1 MTENQQASPPP
12 KSRWTRLFIGRVIL
26 AALALGVAIGAGVA
40 LLHRPA
46 QGSPAAV
53 STIPAKPAATWP
65 AGSKRAPDFRL
76 VDAAGAPVSLSSFRG
91 RPAIV
96 TFIDPVCTSLCPLEA
111 KELNDAVA
119 ALPKAKRPVIIA
131 VSVNPWANSR
141 ANFRRDAKKWH
152 LIPEWHWAAGPR
164 AQLAP
169 VWKRYYIGVID
180 KPRTIAGKLVHNI
193 VHTEASYVVDP
204 AGYER
209 ALFLY
214 PFLGRDV
221 AAVVSR
227 VSSKA

>member
-1 MTENQQASPPP
+1 MTANQQGSTPP
-12 KSRWTRLFIGRVIL
+12 KSRWSRLFVGRVVV
-26 AALALGVAIGAGVA
+26 AALALGVAIGAAVA

-46 QGSPAAV
+46 KGSPAAV
-53 STIPAKPAATWP
+53 STVPAKPAATWP

-76 VDAAGAPVSLSSFRG
+76 VDASGAPVSLSSFRG
-91 RPAIV
+91 RTAIV

-119 ALPKAKRPVIIA
+119 ALPAAKRPVILA
-131 VSVNPWANSR
+131 VSVNPWADSR

-152 LIPEWHWAAGPR
+152 LIPEWHWAAGPH

-180 KPRTIAGKLVHNI
+180 KPQKIAGKLVHNI

-221 AAVVSR
+221 AAVVSK
-227 VSSKA
+227 VAS